1 MSWFMAV
8 FLGIVQGVTEFLPIS
23 SSGHLAL
30 FQSFGLE
37 ADSLLHER
45 HIFFDVLLHMGTLAA
60 VCIAYRQDIRDMCKS
75 VFALVVPSRRSSVED
90 DPSAPTKVRLA
101 FLLVLATLPLVLV
114 IPFRHAI
121 EALGNRMWFV
131 GLMLLIT
138 GGFLFYS
145 DKLAQGRRTER
156 NMPVLAALFV
166 GFSQAIGVV
175 PGISRSGITIT
186 AGMMSGLDRGFAV
199 RFSFL
204 MSIPAIL
211 GANIVTLFGSLDT
224 VDWSLMPLYIVGVI
238 VAGVVGYFAIHLV
251 KLLVKKGS
259 FGKFAY
265 YCWGI
270 GIIAII
276 TSIVQGIMG

>member
-8 FLGIVQGVTEFLPIS
+8 FLGFVQGVTEFLPIS

-30 FQSFGLE
+30 FQSFGME
-37 ADSLLHER
+37 ADELLHSR
-45 HIFFDVLLHMGTLAA
+45 HIFFDVLLHMGTLVA
-60 VCIAYRQDIRDMCKS
+60 VCVAYRKDIRDMCKA
-75 VFALVVPSRRSSVED
+75 VLALFIPSRRGDEED
-90 DPSAPTKVRLA
+90 DPAAPTKVRLA
-101 FLLVLATLPLVLV
+101 FLLIISTLPLVLV
-114 IPFRHAI
+114 VPFRHSIA
-121 EALGNRMWFV
+121 ELGNRMWFV

-138 GGFLFYS
+138 GGFLYFS
-145 DKLAQGRRTER
+145 DKLVQGRRTER
-156 NMPVLAALFV
+156 NMPVTAALFV
-166 GFSQAIGVV
+166 GLSQAIGIA

-186 AGMMSGLDRGFAV
+186 AGMLAGLDRGFAV

-224 VDWSLMPLYIVGVI
+224 VDWSLMPKYVVGVL
-238 VAGVVGYFAIHLV
+238 VAGFVGYFAIHLV
-251 KLLVKKGS
+251 KILVKKGS

-270 GIIAII
+270 GAIAII
-276 TSIVQGIMG
+276 TSIVQAIMS